1 MELYTWYLCPFGF
14 LGSGIQLSASGSY
27 RRRLEYRAA
36 FFKCSGYSISLF
48 VRYFHRSGKARAL
61 LDERDKLAALR
72 AASLVSHLAVPR
84 FCAGDNQSL
93 NDLRIVSPLL
103 LFAAPSREISS
114 QATKS
119 SRPLASKDSRNFG

>member
-1 MELYTWYLCPFGF
+1 MSARYRPFNSKNPAP
-14 LGSGIQLSASGSY
+14 SGGTRENVSAVFPIG
-27 RRRLEYRAA
+27 AA
-36 FFKCSGYSISLF
+36 AEWIDKCCGYSISLF
-48 VRYFHRSGKARAL
+48 VRYFHRGGKARAL